1 MTTYFI
7 FSEQDYDNYAK
18 QLQDPY
24 IKKIMPFKRLKSF
37 GISAVAG
44 KFGTVIGPLHAEVIG
59 HKKLTPYRGGF
70 CANEMRSD
78 YF

>member
-1 MTTYFI
+1 MT
-7 FSEQDYDNYAK
+7 
-18 QLQDPY
+18 
-24 IKKIMPFKRLKSF
+24 FKRLKSF